1 MPLIETAWLAVGAVV
16 LLLGCSAF
24 FSSSEIA
31 IFSLPAES
39 TRSGTGANDPRND
52 TLARLREDPHRLL
65 VTLLVGNNVVNMAI
79 SSIVTVV
86 LVDRLPAGQAV
97 AAATVAASF
106 VVLLFGEILPKAF
119 GLGNAER
126 VSLAVARP
134 IQVVGLLLLPLVL
147 VFDALTRRASSVLSV
162 DSEIERPYADDEPAD
177 RS

>member
-1 MPLIETAWLAVGAVV
+1 MALLEITWLAVGAVV
-16 LLLGCSAF
+16 ALLCCSAF

-31 IFSLPAES
+31 IFSLPAVWTRSEPES
-39 TRSGTGANDPRND
+39 TDARSE

-86 LVDRLPAGQAV
+86 LVDRLPPGQAV

-106 VVLLFGEILPKAF
+106 VVLLFGEILPKTY

-134 IQVVGLLLLPLVL
+134 IRLVGWLLLPLVV
-147 VFDALTRRASSVLSV
+147 VFDGLTRRASGVLGGE
-162 DSEIERPYADDEPAD
+162 SEIERQYTDD
-177 RS
+177 